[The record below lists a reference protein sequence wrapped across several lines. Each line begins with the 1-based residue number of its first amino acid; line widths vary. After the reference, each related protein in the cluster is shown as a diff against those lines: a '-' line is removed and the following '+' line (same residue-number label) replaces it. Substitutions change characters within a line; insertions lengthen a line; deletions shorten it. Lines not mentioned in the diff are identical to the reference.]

1 MPMFMD
7 RHENV
12 EATAQELADVHLM
25 DLDVQDKYG
34 VRYLTYWFD
43 QNSKRAFCL
52 VDAPSAEKA
61 VDVHREAHGVL
72 ANAIIEVDEQV
83 VEAFMGRIAETPP
96 ALDPATTDQQP
107 ALRTILF
114 SDMEESTALTQRLGD
129 AAMMEVLRAHNQVIR
144 EALSACGGREVK
156 HTGDGI
162 MASFAAA
169 SRGVEC
175 AVAAQRAFAK
185 HNERDA
191 QRPLQIR
198 IGLTAGEPVVEQ
210 EDLFG
215 AAVQLAKRIC
225 DEAQP
230 GQILVANVVRE
241 LCLGKDVVF
250 ADMGDRLLKGF
261 EGPVRLCEVQW
272 RTG

>member
-1 MPMFMD
+1 MPMYMD
-7 RHENV
+7 RHETV
-12 EATAQELADVHLM
+12 DGTPHEIAELHLKDV
-25 DLDVQDKYG
+25 DIQGKYG
-34 VRYLTYWFD
+34 VRYVTYWVD
-43 QNSKRAFCL
+43 YDAKRAFCL
-52 VDAPSAEKA
+52 VDAPSIDQA
-61 VDVHREAHGVL
+61 VAVHREAHG
-72 ANAIIEVDEQV
+72 AIPNAVIEVNQQAVEQ
-83 VEAFMGRIAETPP
+83 FMGSLADNPVTG
-96 ALDPATTDQQP
+96 DPASTDQQP

-129 AAMMEVLRAHNQVIR
+129 AAMMEVLRVHNQVLR
-144 EALSACGGREVK
+144 DALSACSGTEVK

-175 AVAAQRAFAK
+175 AVAAQRAYAA

-191 QRPLQIR
+191 LRPLQVR
-198 IGLTAGEPVVEQ
+198 IGLTAGEPVMEHH
-210 EDLFG
+210 DLFG

-241 LCLGKDVVF
+241 LCIGKDVLF

-261 EGPVRLCEVQW
+261 ESPVRLCEVRW
-272 RTG
+272 RGG